1 MVVLGWRAAAE
12 FTKTLKLVDVKEP
25 VDIRGVDSEPV
36 NIWGPMNSKP
46 FVGLLVPGQGGAK
59 QTLNI
64 PEKAVLKNRMFA
76 GEITTE
82 EPFRK

>member
-1 MVVLGWRAAAE
+1 
-12 FTKTLKLVDVKEP
+12 
-25 VDIRGVDSEPV
+25 
-36 NIWGPMNSKP
+36 MNSKP
-46 FVGLLVPGQGGAK
+46 FVGLLVPEQGGAK